1 MNKKNILKFLGY
13 GVTTKIDHKIMNLE
27 HMNKTTQTHNP
38 ISFIWSVIKPYK
50 YQYLIMF
57 LAPVANGIYTIMY
70 NYAVKLL
77 IDLFTQNQ
85 YITLAQSWKPIAL
98 FVGAQVL
105 LDGAWRAH
113 NFAQLKCMPYIMQNI
128 LDKVCK
134 HCFNLSYR
142 FFQNNLSGSI
152 VGKIKGIGDN
162 YFKIHQAL
170 ENQLTKPLLVSLFSG
185 IALAC
190 TNIKIFFFI
199 VIFTIIYSPI
209 AFKFFRK
216 LAKME
221 QETQGS
227 WYHLFG
233 TVADR
238 ITNIFTIFSFAKKH
252 NELQKIQDYYNDTH
266 NPLVI
271 KYYKYDL
278 IISIILALFYWVFL
292 ISLFCY
298 VIHMRNHGEISI
310 GDIAFVMSLTFLFT
324 ENSWSTTMEI
334 KDFLEDVAAFRAAFT
349 IMQTPQDTIDKAN
362 ATELKISKGAIIFKN
377 LSFNYEDNSTVFN
390 DLNLNIK
397 PGQKIGIVGHSGAG
411 KSTLISL
418 LLKNFKSTDGDI
430 IIDNQSIYDASSDS
444 LRSQISVI
452 PQDIMLFHRSIGEN
466 IGYAKDNAT
475 QIEIENAAKAANIH
489 EFIETLPEKYNTL
502 VGERGVK
509 LSGGQRQRIAIAR
522 AILKNAPILILDEA
536 TSALDSQTEQEIQK
550 SINTIFEANN
560 TTVIAIAHRLSTI
573 KHLDRIVVME
583 DGKIVED
590 GSFSELLKLPK
601 GKFKELWEHQVN
613 GMVI

>member
-1 MNKKNILKFLGY
+1 MMI
-13 GVTTKIDHKIMNLE
+13 
-27 HMNKTTQTHNP
+27 
-38 ISFIWSVIKPYK
+38 
-50 YQYLIMF
+50 
-57 LAPVANGIYTIMY
+57 APFASGIYPIMY

-85 YITLAQSWKPIAL
+85 YIDFSQSWKPIGL
-98 FVGAQVL
+98 FVGAQVIM
-105 LDGAWRAH
+105 DGAWRAH
-113 NFAQLKCMPYIMQNI
+113 NFAQLKCMPYIMQNMM
-128 LDKVCK
+128 DKVCN
-134 HCFNLSYR
+134 HCFNLSYS
-142 FFQNNLSGSI
+142 FFQNNLAGSI

-162 YFKIHQAL
+162 YFKMHQAL
-170 ENQLTKPLLVSLFSG
+170 EYQLTSPLLISIFSG

-190 TNIKIFFFI
+190 TNIKIFFFVI
-199 VIFTIIYSPI
+199 IFTIIYSPI
-209 AFKFFRK
+209 AFKFFTK
-216 LAKME
+216 LARME
-221 QETQGS
+221 QDTQDS

-238 ITNIFTIFSFAKKH
+238 VTNIFTIFSFATKL
-252 NELQKIQDYYNDTH
+252 NELQKIQDYYDDIH

-271 KYYKYDL
+271 RYYKYDL
-278 IISIILALFYWVFL
+278 IISIILCLFYWVFL

-298 VIHMRNHGEISI
+298 VIYMRNHGEISI
-310 GDIAFVMSLTFLFT
+310 GDIAFVMSLTFAFT
-324 ENSWSTTMEI
+324 ENSWKATMEI
-334 KDFLEDVAAFRAAFT
+334 KEFLTDAAAFRAAFT
-349 IMQTPQDTIDKAN
+349 IMQTPQDTIDKPN
-362 ATELKISKGAIIFKN
+362 ATELKISKGALAFKN
-377 LSFNYEDNSTVFN
+377 LSFSYSDESIVFEN
-390 DLNLNIK
+390 LNLDIK

-418 LLKNFKSTDGDI
+418 LLKNFKATDGDI
-430 IIDNQSIYDASSDS
+430 IIDNQSIYDISSDS
-444 LRSQISVI
+444 LRSQISFI

-466 IGYAKDNAT
+466 IGYARDNAM
-475 QIEIENAAKAANIH
+475 QVEIENAAKAANIH

-536 TSALDSQTEQEIQK
+536 TSSLDSQTEYEIQK
-550 SINTIFEANN
+550 SINAILEKNN

-590 GSFSELLKLPK
+590 GSFSELMILPK

-613 GMVI
+613 GMVV